1 MLSSVT
7 TAVTCEYANV
17 PIMSMYANHTAVFNH
32 VHQKSVS
39 FQKLYSVSKD
49 IKNMII
55 VLTVISTHIQ
65 QSSVSGGCFDYH
77 ITLKLML
84 TFYL

>member
-1 MLSSVT
+1 M
-7 TAVTCEYANV
+7 
-17 PIMSMYANHTAVFNH
+17 
-32 VHQKSVS
+32 Q
-39 FQKLYSVSKD
+39 FQKD

-55 VLTVISTHIQ
+55 VLHKCTVISTHIQ

-84 TFYL
+84 NFYL